1 MVFSTICGKMSISD
15 DVDLEDLISRP
26 DKLSNAD
33 VNSICQEAGML
44 AVRDNRYMVTGKG
57 MSHTVW
63 HDRND
68 GKLIVKILDFEKA
81 YANQVKNHDEME
93 FEHYHWFFSI
103 NELFFTFIINL
114 SFING
119 KLKTNLYLGIEMP
132 KVNFALFVQ
141 KVLTYMWSFVF

>member
-57 MSHTVW
+57 MSHTILNVQN
-63 HDRND
+63 DRE
-68 GKLIVKILDFEKA
+68 LTYVFSDFEKA

-93 FEHYHWFFSI
+93 FEHYH
-103 NELFFTFIINL
+103 
-114 SFING
+114 
-119 KLKTNLYLGIEMP
+119 
-132 KVNFALFVQ
+132 
-141 KVLTYMWSFVF
+141 